1 MVQFGAALAAASNPF
16 CVNGEQILSRNRE
29 MPGDMRAAP
38 SRVSPDRRR
47 GVIAPS

>member
-1 MVQFGAALAAASNPF
+1 MLQFGTARSAPSNPF
-16 CVNGEQILSRNRE
+16 CVNGEEFLSRNRE
-29 MPGDMRAAP
+29 MLGDMTAVP